1 MKTNNY
7 LLKTIK
13 TSTNGIILWVLILAS
28 FLVDSCATNDIVRD
42 WNSTEEPKQNIESI
56 MIMGLVNQV
65 SLRSDTE
72 YEMADAA
79 RKTGLKP
86 TISMTMFPPQFG
98 KPFDDTER
106 IKERLQ
112 ERGIDA
118 ILTVAIID
126 IKAERYVGP
135 EKTYVPLVYYDRFTN
150 YYYRTEAVVYK
161 PGYFTLQ
168 TRYFLETN
176 LYEVKS
182 GKLIWSGRSY
192 AFDPQDFESFLPKYA
207 KRLFKEL
214 GKTDITSIN

>member
-1 MKTNNY
+1 MRIKYN
-7 LLKTIK
+7 LLTTINI
-13 TSTNGIILWVLILAS
+13 STNGIIWIFLLATILMS
-28 FLVDSCATNDIVRD
+28 SCATKDIVRD
-42 WNSTEEPKQNIESI
+42 WNSGDEHKRNVESI

-65 SLRSDTE
+65 SLRSDIE
-72 YEMADAA
+72 FEMSNAA
-79 RKTGLKP
+79 HKIGLKA
-86 TISMTMFPPQFG
+86 TNSMTMFPPELG

-106 IKERLQ
+106 IKVRMQ

-135 EKTYVPLVYYDRFTN
+135 EKTYVPLAYYDRFTN

-176 LYEVKS
+176 LYEVKG

-192 AFDPQDFESFLPKYA
+192 VFDPQDVERFVPKYA
-207 KRLFKEL
+207 KKLFKEML
-214 GKTDITSIN
+214 TAGIIDK

>member
-7 LLKTIK
+7 LLKTIN
-13 TSTNGIILWVLILAS
+13 TSTNGKFLWVLILAS
-28 FLVDSCATNDIVRD
+28 FLINSCATKDIVRD
-42 WNSTEEPKQNIESI
+42 WNSDEEQKQNVESI

-79 RKTGLKP
+79 RKIGLKP
-86 TISMTMFPPQFG
+86 TISMTMFPPQLG

-106 IKERLQ
+106 VKERLQ

-150 YYYRTEAVVYK
+150 YYYRTGVVVYK

-176 LYEVKS
+176 LFEIKS

-192 AFDPQDFESFLPKYA
+192 AFDPQDLKRFLPKYA

-214 GKTDITSIN
+214 RKTDIMSIN

>member
-1 MKTNNY
+1 MKYNFLTTT
-7 LLKTIK
+7 KISK
-13 TSTNGIILWVLILAS
+13 NGIIFWIFLLATILIN
-28 FLVDSCATNDIVRD
+28 SCTTKDIVRD
-42 WNSTEEPKQNIESI
+42 WNSGEEHKRNVESI

-65 SLRSDTE
+65 SLRSDIE
-72 YEMADAA
+72 YEMSNAA
-79 RKTGLKP
+79 HKIGLKA
-86 TISMTMFPPQFG
+86 TNSMKMFPPELG

-106 IKERLQ
+106 IKVRMQ

-135 EKTYVPLVYYDRFTN
+135 EKTYVPLAYYDRFTN

-176 LYEVKS
+176 LYEVKG
-182 GKLIWSGRSY
+182 GKIIWSGRSY
-192 AFDPQDFESFLPKYA
+192 VFDPQDVERFVPKYA
-207 KRLFKEL
+207 KKLFKEL
-214 GKTDITSIN
+214 IKTGIIDK